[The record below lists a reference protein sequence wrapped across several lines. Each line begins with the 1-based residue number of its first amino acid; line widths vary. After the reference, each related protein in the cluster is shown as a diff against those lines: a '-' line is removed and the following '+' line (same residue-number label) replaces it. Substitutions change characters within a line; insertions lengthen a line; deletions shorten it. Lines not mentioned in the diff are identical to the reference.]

1 MTEISSPAAMTA
13 LTPGAPADAGGA
25 LGSRGGF
32 SPERTRGGGTAQ
44 AWRTFAT
51 AIRLGWSMEA
61 NWTDPVLFFIY
72 SVAKPVSGALILV
85 AMLEV
90 VGGAS
95 TREYRGYV
103 VTGSALWAFVVSG
116 IAGLAW
122 SILDDR
128 ERYRMIKYV
137 YVSSSDFLLFLV
149 GRAVA
154 RALVGAVG
162 AVITLAFGVVLLGVA
177 FDPAAVDWVGLG
189 LVTLIGVAVVVS
201 LGVLMAAIVLQTR
214 QEAWSYSE
222 AVAGALFLVS
232 GAIFPLAVLPFA
244 LQVVGLLTPLAW
256 WVEGTR
262 RALFV
267 DPVSG
272 IGGPGSAWETLSG
285 TLVPEPSMILG
296 ALLVT
301 GAVGTLV
308 AAVVFRMSE
317 RRAKDRGLIDRTTG
331 S

>member
-1 MTEISSPAAMTA
+1 MTA
-13 LTPGAPADAGGA
+13 THEPIAPQTGLGGWD
-25 LGSRGGF
+25 GF
-32 SPERTRGGGTAQ
+32 GPDRTRSGGLAET
-44 AWRTFAT
+44 WRTFAT
-51 AIRLGWSMEA
+51 AVRLGWSMEA

-72 SVAKPVSGALILV
+72 SVAKPVSAALILV

-90 VGGAS
+90 IGGAS

-103 VTGSALWAFVVSG
+103 VTGSALWAFVTSG

-137 YVSSSDFLLFLV
+137 YVSSAGFLVFLV

-162 AVITLAFGVVLLGVA
+162 AVITLAFGVVLLGVP
-177 FDPAAVDWVGLG
+177 FDPAVVDWLG
-189 LVTLIGVAVVVS
+189 LVVVSSIGVVAIVS
-201 LGVLMAAIVLQTR
+201 IGVIMGAIVLQTR
-214 QEAWSYSE
+214 QEAWAYSE
-222 AVAGALFLVS
+222 ALAGALFLVS
-232 GAIFPLAVLPFA
+232 GAVFPLAVLPFA
-244 LQVVGLLTPLAW
+244 LQVVALLTPLAW

-262 RALFV
+262 RALFG
-267 DPVSG
+267 PGVSG
-272 IGGPGSAWETLSG
+272 IGGPGSAWESITG
-285 TLVPEPSMILG
+285 TLAPDGWEILT
-296 ALLVT
+296 ALLLT

-308 AAVVFRMSE
+308 ALLAFRVSE
-317 RRAKDRGLIDRTTG
+317 RRAKDRGLLDQTTG

>member
-1 MTEISSPAAMTA
+1 MSAVG
-13 LTPGAPADAGGA
+13 PGVARPSGPDPVAGA
-25 LGSRGGF
+25 LGSRQGF
-32 SPERTRGGGTAQ
+32 SPERTRGGGTTE

-51 AIRLGWSMEA
+51 AVRLGWSMEA
-61 NWTDPVLFFIY
+61 NWTDPALFMIY
-72 SVAKPVSGALILV
+72 SVAKPVSAALILV

-95 TREYRGYV
+95 TREYRSYV
-103 VTGSALWAFVVSG
+103 VTGSALWAFVTSG

-128 ERYRMIKYV
+128 ERYRMVKYV
-137 YVSSSDFLLFLV
+137 YVSSSNFLLFLV

-162 AVITLAFGVVLLGVA
+162 AVITLAFGVVLLGVR
-177 FDPAAVDWVGLG
+177 FDPMAVDWLALAAVSA
-189 LVTLIGVAVVVS
+189 IGIVVVVS
-201 LGVLMAAIVLQTR
+201 IGVLMAAIVLQTR

-222 AVAGALFLVS
+222 ALAGALFLVS
-232 GAIFPLAVLPFA
+232 GAIFPLAVLPAA

-262 RALFV
+262 QALFA

-272 IGGPGSAWETLSG
+272 IGGAGSAWETITGS
-285 TLVPEPSMILG
+285 LVPDPPTILLV
-296 ALLVT
+296 LLVT
-301 GAVGTLV
+301 GGVGTLI
-308 AAVVFRMSE
+308 ATFVFRVSE

>member
-1 MTEISSPAAMTA
+1 MSAVG
-13 LTPGAPADAGGA
+13 PGVARPSGPDPVAGA
-25 LGSRGGF
+25 LGSRQGF
-32 SPERTRGGGTAQ
+32 SPERTRGGGTTE

-51 AIRLGWSMEA
+51 AVRLGWSMEA
-61 NWTDPVLFFIY
+61 NWTDPALFMIY
-72 SVAKPVSGALILV
+72 SVAKPVSAALILV

-95 TREYRGYV
+95 TREYRSYV
-103 VTGSALWAFVVSG
+103 VTGSALWAFVTSG

-128 ERYRMIKYV
+128 ERYRMVKYV
-137 YVSSSDFLLFLV
+137 YVSSSNFLLFLV

-162 AVITLAFGVVLLGVA
+162 AVITLAFGVVLLGVR
-177 FDPAAVDWVGLG
+177 FDPMAVDWLALAAVSA
-189 LVTLIGVAVVVS
+189 IGIVVVVS
-201 LGVLMAAIVLQTR
+201 IGVLMAAIVLQTR

-222 AVAGALFLVS
+222 ALAGALFLVS
-232 GAIFPLAVLPFA
+232 GAIFPLAVLPAA

-262 RALFV
+262 QALV
-267 DPVSG
+267 ADPVSG
-272 IGGPGSAWETLSG
+272 IGGPGSAWETISG
-285 TLVPEPSMILG
+285 TLVPAPPTILVI
-296 ALLVT
+296 LLVT
-301 GAVGTLV
+301 GGVGTLI
-308 AAVVFRMSE
+308 ATFVFRVSE